1 MDTSNLTFKKVK
13 VTFSTVK
20 YFSLLSIFLAEYVG
34 TDYIDDASTMDQ
46 RYSVDTFI
54 DCTGST

>member
-1 MDTSNLTFKKVK
+1 LTLKKVK

-20 YFSLLSIFLAEYVG
+20 YFGLLSIFLAEYVG